1 MVSGYKA
8 ALDDKCDIIVKLDG
22 DGQMDPESIPFLI
35 QPILDGGANYVKGN
49 RFFFLE
55 ELSSCQKSAY
65 LEMFSYLS

>member
-1 MVSGYKA
+1 MISGYNA

-35 QPILDGGANYVKGN
+35 QPILDGGADYVKGN

-55 ELSSCQKSAY
+55 EFSLTKIRLFGNISCLSK
-65 LEMFSYLS
+65 